1 MSNAFPQQEA
11 IDVFDKIILR
21 SVSFHKSVFESN
33 ESKPK
38 CSQGFYTS
46 LFDFVLPFFC
56 FLMILSI
63 PFAGMSSKTSS
74 PVSFQGSPV
83 SARATE
89 GGLISVQYYAFPSA
103 SEPDGPGSG
112 SPKYVYCSYW
122 LSNYVPFYVFV
133 CFVL

>member
-1 MSNAFPQQEA
+1 
-11 IDVFDKIILR
+11 
-21 SVSFHKSVFESN
+21 
-33 ESKPK
+33 
-38 CSQGFYTS
+38 
-46 LFDFVLPFFC
+46 
-56 FLMILSI
+56 MILSI

-112 SPKYVYCSYW
+112 SPKYVYNSNW
-122 LSNYVPFYVFV
+122 LSKLCSFLCF
-133 CFVL
+133 CFVLFYKFVIHKDNSGVAVK